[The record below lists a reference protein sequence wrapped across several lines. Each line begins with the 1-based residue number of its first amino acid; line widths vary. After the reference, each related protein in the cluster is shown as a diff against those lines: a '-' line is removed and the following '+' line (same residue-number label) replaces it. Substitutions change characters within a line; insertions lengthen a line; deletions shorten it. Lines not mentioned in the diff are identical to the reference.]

1 MKRSKRRNRHQ
12 LKQQPRKLD
21 AITLKQ
27 IHSSL
32 GG

>member
-12 LKQQPRKLD
+12 LKQQLRELD
-21 AITLKQ
+21 AIALKQ
-27 IHSSL
+27 IHNSL